1 MNNISHELEYLV
13 NPVIYERYLSKKKKT
28 INANDKKFY
37 KKRIIKTTKDLFK
50 EENTFPPSL
59 QCAFDDY
66 LKIIITY
73 LKIEDKKDF
82 MQEEYNDL
90 VKKQVR
96 FNLETP
102 KQDEV
107 DMNRVILNLPEKT
120 IRDFAIIKT
129 VEQEITTPIKKN
141 FKSKDPK
148 LKYKGIDKKNV
159 VK

>member
-1 MNNISHELEYLV
+1 
-13 NPVIYERYLSKKKKT
+13 
-28 INANDKKFY
+28 
-37 KKRIIKTTKDLFK
+37 
-50 EENTFPPSL
+50 
-59 QCAFDDY
+59 
-66 LKIIITY
+66 
-73 LKIEDKKDF
+73 

-102 KQDEV
+102 KQNEV

-129 VEQEITTPIKKN
+129 VEQEITTPIKKH

-159 VK
+159 VL